1 MTDYFSGLPPFL
13 KEYIHTSRWTEFRD
27 IQLRAF
33 EVMFG
38 SDSHLL
44 LSSGTSSGKTEAAM
58 FPVIASLHEDP
69 PKGIGALYISPLK
82 ALIDDQFG
90 RLTLV
95 LRDSDIQ
102 LTSWHGESEVGM
114 KERLRKEPSGILQIT
129 PESLQGLVYGDP
141 EETRRLFG
149 DLRFVIIDEVHAFM
163 DSDRG
168 IQLLCCL
175 RCFRLFYCQSLQ
187 QWSMYFPK
195 QKLLR

>member
-1 MTDYFSGLPPFL
+1 M
-13 KEYIHTSRWTEFRD
+13 
-27 IQLRAF
+27 
-33 EVMFG
+33 
-38 SDSHLL
+38 
-44 LSSGTSSGKTEAAM
+44 
-58 FPVIASLHEDP
+58 
-69 PKGIGALYISPLK
+69 
-82 ALIDDQFG
+82 
-90 RLTLV
+90 

-175 RCFRLFYCQSLQ
+175 ERMERVTG
-187 QWSMYFPK
+187 
-195 QKLLR
+195 R